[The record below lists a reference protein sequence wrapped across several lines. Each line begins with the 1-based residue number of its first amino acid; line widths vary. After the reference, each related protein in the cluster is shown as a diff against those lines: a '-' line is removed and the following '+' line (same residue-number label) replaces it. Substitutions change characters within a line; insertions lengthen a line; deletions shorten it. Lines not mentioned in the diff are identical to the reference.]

1 MCGEAKKCR
10 GAIMDEVRVSE
21 NNEAAAIMNAVRRY
35 FSMTDSQ
42 DESTES
48 SILKALMTY
57 FNESGDQL

>member
-1 MCGEAKKCR
+1 
-10 GAIMDEVRVSE
+10 MDEVRVSE

-35 FSMTDSQ
+35 FSGTDSQ